1 MRTSLIAM
9 SFAAVVYG
17 GSVDLV
23 TGDLSG
29 GSKALDNIKAKWSQ
43 SLKVLGNAATLT
55 AGYDR
60 SENENFLNEATLTG
74 SVGKGKVDYELTTK
88 FGSGLDYEVSTKT
101 DDGSA
106 ISMEGSVD
114 LLSASDLSVRKV
126 SASKSANLRGND
138 YDIELSHDLS
148 EGESK
153 IQMSTVLGAGVKATG
168 TLSNN
173 GGAVGKSYEV
183 SYDTDLNAG
192 RTLSATVNP
201 EAGSGEIEYVDES
214 TFDGT
219 LTANIPLGGSPSV
232 TFKRSFGF

>member
-1 MRTSLIAM
+1 MRKNRNFCSAWCVL
-9 SFAAVVYG
+9 G
-17 GSVDLV
+17 R
-23 TGDLSG
+23 
-29 GSKALDNIKAKWSQ
+29 
-43 SLKVLGNAATLT
+43 LKVLGNAATLT

-168 TLSNN
+168 TLSNK
-173 GGAVGKSYEV
+173 GGAVGKVRREWGACTRPSHYAHVV
-183 SYDTDLNAG
+183 SQALL
-192 RTLSATVNP
+192 LSHP
-201 EAGSGEIEYVDES
+201 I
-214 TFDGT
+214 
-219 LTANIPLGGSPSV
+219 LSP
-232 TFKRSFGF
+232 RA